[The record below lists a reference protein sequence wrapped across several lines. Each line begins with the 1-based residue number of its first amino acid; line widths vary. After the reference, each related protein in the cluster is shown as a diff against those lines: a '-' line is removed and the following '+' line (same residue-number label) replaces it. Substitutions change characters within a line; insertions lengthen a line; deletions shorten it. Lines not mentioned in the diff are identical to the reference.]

1 MSKLTLTQMA
11 QAVGSADR
19 LGLDQSQHLHEAF
32 KKADE
37 ASRRSMRTEWIVQY
51 LVKNLKVSGSIAE
64 KIFEKSRDQRT
75 KDQQSRV
82 KRASDQFGYHISRI
96 KGKATTSSQQD
107 IVEKALNLVEQM
119 TPAQLKRFKASI

>member
-11 QAVGSADR
+11 QAIGTQDQ

-32 KKADE
+32 KKADD
-37 ASRRSMRTEWIVQY
+37 ASKRTMRTEWIVQY
-51 LVKNLKVSGSIAE
+51 LVKNLKVSVSNAE
-64 KIFEKSRDQRT
+64 KVFEKSRVQRT
-75 KDQQSRV
+75 QDQQRRV

-107 IVEKALNLVEQM
+107 IVQQALNLVEQM

>member
-1 MSKLTLTQMA
+1 
-11 QAVGSADR
+11 
-19 LGLDQSQHLHEAF
+19 
-32 KKADE
+32 
-37 ASRRSMRTEWIVQY
+37 MRAEWIVQY
-51 LVKNLKVSGSIAE
+51 LVKNLKVSVSIAE

-75 KDQQSRV
+75 KDQQRKV